1 MNKLAR
7 LSPRNLLSP
16 RGIRRIPGTKSSQ
29 SFADCRG
36 YGKFTPFTLTGTS
49 RAQVISYTVKKSLF
63 LTIIILFICSPVF
76 AHKVNIF
83 AYKEE
88 NEIKTE
94 SYFSDGTLAKNSKV
108 EVYNKEGKKI
118 LDGKTDEK
126 GEFSFSIPDEEGEL
140 RMVLLASMGHR
151 AETVISVEGASGE
164 EQEEITAEEEK
175 LKRIVNR
182 AVENAV
188 FPVIK
193 MLEEER
199 KRIRFV
205 DIVSGLGYI
214 LGISGIAF
222 FLYKRKK

>member
-1 MNKLAR
+1 M
-7 LSPRNLLSP
+7 
-16 RGIRRIPGTKSSQ
+16 
-29 SFADCRG
+29 
-36 YGKFTPFTLTGTS
+36 
-49 RAQVISYTVKKSLF
+49 
-63 LTIIILFICSPVF
+63 TIIILFICSPVF